1 MHPSPIRQVG
11 PEAAAIVARM
21 LHDFNAEF
29 EEPVPGAAQLAARFL
44 RLLARPD
51 VLVLVAG
58 RVAEPT
64 GFAFLTLRPTPYSD
78 GPLAQLEKLYVR
90 PQSRGQGLGG
100 RLLIEAIRRV
110 RVEDAEHMH
119 ISVDE
124 TDEDARRFYEWHG
137 FVNTPVGESSRYL
150 SYVREF

>member
-1 MHPSPIRQVG
+1 
-11 PEAAAIVARM
+11 M

-29 EEPVPGAAQLAARFL
+29 EEPVPGTDQLAARFL

-58 RVAEPT
+58 RVAEPN

-124 TDEDARRFYEWHG
+124 ADEDARRFYEWHG